1 MKISLSW
8 LNEFADFGSDANVIA
23 ERLTELG
30 LAVESV
36 EFVGAPVKGVVT
48 AKVLRLEKHP
58 DASKVTRVFV
68 DAGDGVER
76 HVWCGATNMTEGDV
90 VPLATLG
97 TSMPDGRVI
106 SQRGILG
113 IDSEGMLCSGTEIN
127 LSQDDSGLLILPSS
141 TPLGIDVYEAM
152 GVQSDVIFDLDVT
165 RNRPDCT
172 GYLGVA
178 RDLAAGL
185 AKICKKPAT
194 ELGILGAQL
203 TVPVQIQ
210 APDRCSRFT
219 VVAMSGIVITK
230 SPTWIEQRLSRAGMR
245 SINNVVDVSNL
256 VNLELNQ
263 PNHAYDLQSVSDGFI
278 VRMAS
283 SNEAFTTLDGNDRIL
298 EASDLVIADAKN
310 TPVGLAGI
318 MGGLHSE
325 VTDSTH
331 SIALEIAYFE
341 PNAIR
346 STATRLALRTEASLR
361 FERGVDPYGANVAVA
376 RFAELLRITCP
387 DLIVHSGST
396 DERTDALPPQNR
408 MCILR
413 AKSVKRILGIDFS
426 AQQIVDLLT
435 PIGFGVTEVDGGESF
450 EISVPS
456 WRNDCTLEIDLIEEI
471 ARHYGYD
478 KLGKIVPTSPVHGRL
493 SELQQ
498 RRRLVREI
506 VVSLGASEA
515 MPNPFLAPGELA
527 KVGLTEENALR
538 LANPLVAEESVLRT
552 SLIPG
557 MLKAVSYN
565 QSHRNRDI
573 SLFEIGH
580 VYPQGSQVLPD
591 EFESLCIMVAGADA
605 SAAVDL
611 WSQLS
616 AGLSVGAQLS
626 QDNPP
631 SGYHQT
637 RSAQLRRGKVV
648 LGSVGE
654 IDPTVLA
661 NFGVV
666 GRVSCVEVNL
676 SLLLAESPK
685 PAAAQV
691 VSKYPSSD
699 FDLAF
704 VVSEKVSASTIQK
717 TIRQAAGNIVVDV
730 ALFDVYRGKGVAEDS
745 RSLAFRIRLQAP
757 DRTLTETEV
766 AEARAKSI
774 AAAEKNGATLRS

>member
-1 MKISLSW
+1 VKISLAW
-8 LNEFADFGSDANVIA
+8 LNEFADFGSDTNLISD
-23 ERLTELG
+23 RLTELG

-36 EFVGAPVKGVVT
+36 EHVGAPVKGVVT

-58 DASKVTRVFV
+58 DAAKVTRVFV

-76 HVWCGATNMTEGDV
+76 HVWCGATNMSEGDI

-113 IDSEGMLCSGTEIN
+113 IDSEGMLCSGTEIG
-127 LSQDDSGLLILPSS
+127 LSQDDSGLLILPSN
-141 TPLGIDVYEAM
+141 TPLGIDIYEAM

-185 AKICKKPAT
+185 AKICKKPAI
-194 ELGILGAQL
+194 ELGNLGTQL
-203 TVPVQIQ
+203 SVPVRIE
-210 APDRCSRFT
+210 APERCSRFT
-219 VVAMSGIVITK
+219 VVAMSGIVVTK

-263 PNHAYDLQSVSDGFI
+263 PNHAYDLQSVSAGFI
-278 VRMAS
+278 VRMAKS
-283 SNEAFTTLDGNDRIL
+283 KESFTTLDGNERIL
-298 EASDLVIADAKN
+298 EESDLVIADAKN

-325 VTDSTH
+325 VTESTH

-361 FERGVDPYGANVAVA
+361 FERGVDPYGAEAAVA

-387 DLIVHSGST
+387 DLIVHGGST
-396 DERTDALPPQNR
+396 DVRTESLPPQNQK
-408 MCILR
+408 CVLR
-413 AKSVKRILGIDFS
+413 ATSVKRILGVYM
-426 AQQIVDLLT
+426 ATQQIADLLT
-435 PIGFGVTEVDGGESF
+435 PIGFGVTEVNGGESF
-450 EISVPS
+450 QISIPS
-456 WRNDCTLEIDLIEEI
+456 WRNDCTLEIDVIEEI

-493 SELQQ
+493 SEMQQ

-527 KVGLTEENALR
+527 KVGLAEENALR

-580 VYPQGSQVLPD
+580 VYPQGTQVLPD
-591 EFESLCIMVAGADA
+591 EFESLCIMLAGADA

-616 AGLSVGAQLS
+616 ASLSVGAQLS
-626 QDNPP
+626 QDTPP
-631 SGYHQT
+631 AGYHQT

-648 LGSVGE
+648 LGAIGE

-666 GRVSCVEVNL
+666 GRVACVEVNL
-676 SLLLAESPK
+676 SLLLAETPK
-685 PAAAQV
+685 PAAAQF

-699 FDLAF
+699 FDLAL
-704 VVSEKVSASTIQK
+704 VAPEKVSTSTIQK
-717 TIRQAAGNIVVDV
+717 AIRQAAGNIVVDV
-730 ALFDVYRGKGVAEDS
+730 ALFDVYRGKGVADDS
-745 RSLAFRIRLQAP
+745 RSLAFRIRLQAS
-757 DRTLTETEV
+757 DHTLTEAEV
-766 AEARAKSI
+766 AEARAKCI
-774 AAAEKNGATLRS
+774 AAAEKSGATLRS